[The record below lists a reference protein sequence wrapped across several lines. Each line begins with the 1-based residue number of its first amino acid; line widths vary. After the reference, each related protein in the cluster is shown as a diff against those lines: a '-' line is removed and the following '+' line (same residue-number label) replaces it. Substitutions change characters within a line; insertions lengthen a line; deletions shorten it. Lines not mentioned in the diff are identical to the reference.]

1 MLLKSR
7 NVVGAGLCVLVQYQE
22 CLELR
27 ETSAC
32 SLPDDS
38 RDREWFTSASA
49 SQLNAAYGTGE
60 VTK

>member
-1 MLLKSR
+1 M
-7 NVVGAGLCVLVQYQE
+7 GAGLCVLVQYQE

-49 SQLNAAYGTGE
+49 SQLKAAYGTGE

>member
-1 MLLKSR
+1 M
-7 NVVGAGLCVLVQYQE
+7 GAGLCVLVQYQE

-38 RDREWFTSASA
+38 RHWGWFTSASA
-49 SQLNAAYGTGE
+49 SSLKAAYGTGE